1 MPSRYASCGSNLRAM
16 LGVGEAIPDA
26 TVWTAP
32 RRSATLPEL
41 LGGRPA
47 LVLFYLFDW
56 SAT

>member
-1 MPSRYASCGSNLRAM
+1 M
-16 LGVGEAIPDA
+16 LEVGAEIPGA

-32 RRSATLPEL
+32 RESGALPEL
-41 LGGRPA
+41 LGGSAA